1 MFRDGK
7 ADSSGKPGDLPDC
20 ESYYFFNPLGGVI
33 EEEFSLY
40 LHPFFAIVLTLTAF
54 VSATGNQK
62 DSTDTSAHS
71 ELDEMVVSGYR
82 AGAVSASTNPYGRR
96 FLREIS
102 RFGRFIGN
110 CVWYYCT

>member
-1 MFRDGK
+1 MRRNFPVFT
-7 ADSSGKPGDLPDC
+7 S
-20 ESYYFFNPLGGVI
+20 
-33 EEEFSLY
+33 
-40 LHPFFAIVLTLTAF
+40 FFAIVLTLTAF

-82 AGAVSASTNPYGRR
+82 AECSLCIYKNPYGRR